1 MHRSETVT
9 TVATLEITRGHLLL
23 AAGIVGGALA
33 TALATH
39 VRIPLPFTPVPV
51 TLQTMVVLLCGATL
65 GAAGGALSQ
74 ILYVALGSAGLT
86 TFAGGAL
93 TGVTGGYLIG
103 FVLAA
108 ALVGAVAR
116 RTDSIAAVGTAMAAG
131 SLLVLALGSAWLAQV
146 NGLSAEQAL
155 AAGLAPFLA
164 GDLLKAAAALGAW
177 RLGRPAWRHLL
188 NTLARH
194 V

>member
-1 MHRSETVT
+1 MR
-9 TVATLEITRGHLLL
+9 
-23 AAGIVGGALA
+23 
-33 TALATH
+33 
-39 VRIPLPFTPVPV
+39 
-51 TLQTMVVLLCGATL
+51 ATL
-65 GAAGGALSQ
+65 GAWRAARSVRSLLGT
-74 ILYVALGSAGLT
+74 GSAGLT

-93 TGVTGGYLIG
+93 TGVTGGSLSV

-116 RTDSIAAVGTAMAAG
+116 RTDGIAAVGAAMAAG

-155 AAGLAPFLA
+155 AAGLTPFLA

-188 NTLARH
+188 NTLASH